1 MHGHFWWVRVAISGA
16 FLVIAAIRLYYFIK
30 RGR

>member
-1 MHGHFWWVRVAISGA
+1 MHHVSWVRIAISGA
-16 FLVIAAIRLYYFIK
+16 FLVIAAIRLYYVIR

>member
-1 MHGHFWWVRVAISGA
+1 VRIAISGA
-16 FLVIAAIRLYYFIK
+16 FLVIAVIRLWFFIK